1 MLKGLIAHRK
11 RMIMTI
17 GDRIRALR
25 KEQKLTQANLAEK
38 VNLTY
43 IQIGRYEQ
51 QKSKPS
57 GDVVRRLADALGTTA
72 DFLMNGDS
80 QTVAATK
87 VTDRE
92 LLDLFAAVEQLDDQD
107 QTMIKTMIDALVT
120 KRRVQALA

>member
-1 MLKGLIAHRK
+1 
-11 RMIMTI
+11 MIMTI
-17 GDRIRALR
+17 GDRIKALR
-25 KEQKLTQANLAEK
+25 KEQKLTQSALAAK
-38 VNLTY
+38 VDLSY

-57 GDVVRRLADALGTTA
+57 SDVVRRLADALGTTA

-92 LLDLFAAVEQLDDQD
+92 LLDLFAAVEQLDTSDQA
-107 QTMIKTMIDALVT
+107 MVKTFIDALVT
-120 KRRVQALA
+120 KRRVQELA

>member
-1 MLKGLIAHRK
+1 
-11 RMIMTI
+11 MTI

-25 KEQKLTQANLAEK
+25 KEQKLTQADLAAK
-38 VNLTY
+38 VSLTY

-57 GDVVRRLADALGTTA
+57 ADVVRRLADALGTTA
-72 DFLMNGDS
+72 DYLMNGDS
-80 QTVAATK
+80 QAVAATK

-92 LLDLFAAVEQLDDQD
+92 LLDLFAAVEELDDQD
-107 QTMIKTMIDALVT
+107 QKMVKTFIDALVT

>member
-1 MLKGLIAHRK
+1 MLQQLKALPK
-11 RMIMTI
+11 RIIMTI
-17 GDRIRALR
+17 GDRIKALR
-25 KEQKLTQANLAEK
+25 KEQKLTQSALAAK
-38 VNLTY
+38 VDLSY

-57 GDVVRRLADALGTTA
+57 SDVVRRLADALGTTA

-92 LLDLFAAVEQLDDQD
+92 LLDLFAAVEQLDTSD
-107 QTMIKTMIDALVT
+107 QTMVKTFIDALVT
-120 KRRVQALA
+120 KRRIQELA

>member
-1 MLKGLIAHRK
+1 
-11 RMIMTI
+11 MIMTI
-17 GDRIRALR
+17 GDRIKALR
-25 KEQKLTQANLAEK
+25 KEQKLTQSDLAAK
-38 VNLTY
+38 VDLSY

-57 GDVVRRLADALGTTA
+57 SDVVRRLADALGTTA

-92 LLDLFAAVEQLDDQD
+92 LLDLFAAVEQLDTSD
-107 QTMIKTMIDALVT
+107 QTMVKTFIDALVT
-120 KRRVQALA
+120 KRRVQELA

>member
-1 MLKGLIAHRK
+1 MLQQLKALPK
-11 RMIMTI
+11 RIIMTI
-17 GDRIRALR
+17 GDRIKALR
-25 KEQKLTQANLAEK
+25 KEQKLTQSALAAK
-38 VNLTY
+38 VDLSY

-57 GDVVRRLADALGTTA
+57 SDVVRRLADALGTTA

-92 LLDLFAAVEQLDDQD
+92 LLDLFAAVEQLDTSDQA
-107 QTMIKTMIDALVT
+107 MVKTFIDALVT
-120 KRRVQALA
+120 KRRVQELA

>member
-1 MLKGLIAHRK
+1 MPHSTKSQLK

-17 GDRIRALR
+17 GDRIKALR
-25 KEQKLTQANLAEK
+25 KQQKLTQTALANK
-38 VNLTY
+38 VDLSY

-57 GDVVRRLADALGTTA
+57 ADVMRRLADALNTTT

-92 LLDLFAAVEQLDDQD
+92 LLNLFAAVEQLDSSDQM
-107 QTMIKTMIDALVT
+107 MIKTFIDALVT

>member
-1 MLKGLIAHRK
+1 
-11 RMIMTI
+11 MIMTI
-17 GDRIRALR
+17 GDRIKALR
-25 KEQKLTQANLAEK
+25 KQQKLTQTALANK
-38 VNLTY
+38 VDLSY

-57 GDVVRRLADALGTTA
+57 ADVMRRLADALNTTT

-92 LLDLFAAVEQLDDQD
+92 LLNLFAAVEQLDSSDQM
-107 QTMIKTMIDALVT
+107 MIKTFIDALVT